1 MSDTPRRRLSDRSA
15 ASPTLIGAGSRFTG
29 NFECESD
36 LVLGGRIE
44 GDGTIRGAL
53 TLAEGGQWEGTIHAT
68 NAVIAGEIQGTIVVS
83 EKLEIRKS
91 ARIRGS
97 VKAKTIAIAEGGVID
112 GDMAITSDAPVVR
125 YEEKRKDV

>member
-1 MSDTPRRRLSDRSA
+1 
-15 ASPTLIGAGSRFTG
+15 LIGAGSRFTG

-36 LVLGGRIE
+36 LVVGGRIE

-53 TLAEGGQWEGTIHAT
+53 TLSEGGQWEGSIQAT
-68 NAVIAGEIQGTIVVS
+68 NAVIAGEIQGSIAVA

-97 VKAKTIAIAEGGVID
+97 VRAKTIAIAEGGVID

-125 YEEKRKDV
+125 YEEKRKNV

>member
-1 MSDTPRRRLSDRSA
+1 MSDTPRRRLSDRVS
-15 ASPTLIGAGSRFTG
+15 ASPTLIGAGSHFTG
-29 NFECESD
+29 NLTCESD
-36 LVLGGRIE
+36 LVIAGLVN
-44 GDGTIRGAL
+44 GDGSVRGAL
-53 TLAEGGQWEGTIHAT
+53 TLSEGGRWEGNVHAT
-68 NAVIAGEIQGTIVVS
+68 HAVVAGEIQGSITVA

-112 GDMAITSDAPVVR
+112 GEMAITSETPVVR

>member
-1 MSDTPRRRLSDRSA
+1 MSDTPRRRLSDRVS
-15 ASPTLIGAGSRFTG
+15 ASPTLIGAGSHFTG
-29 NFECESD
+29 NLTCESD
-36 LVLGGRIE
+36 LVIAGLVN
-44 GDGTIRGAL
+44 GDGSVRGAL
-53 TLAEGGQWEGTIHAT
+53 TLSEGGRWEGNVHAT
-68 NAVIAGEIQGTIVVS
+68 HAVVAGEIQGSITVA

-112 GDMAITSDAPVVR
+112 GEMAVTSETPVVR